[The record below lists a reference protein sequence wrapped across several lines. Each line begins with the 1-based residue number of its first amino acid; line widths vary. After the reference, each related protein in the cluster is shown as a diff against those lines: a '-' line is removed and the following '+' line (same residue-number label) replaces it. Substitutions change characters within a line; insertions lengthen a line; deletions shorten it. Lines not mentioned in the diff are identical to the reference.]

1 MTRRIWQA
9 LIFGLGGTAI
19 LLALGSWQMQRL
31 AWKEGLIAEL
41 EAKLSAPPAALPA
54 DPTEA
59 EDEYRRVR
67 VEGRF
72 GPEELHVIT
81 SARPWGP
88 GFRVIAPFET
98 ADGRRILVDRGFVPD
113 EAKDAP
119 REPGEAEITG
129 ALLWPDETGFDTPE
143 PDREANIWFAR
154 EAAAMAEAL
163 GTAPVMVVA
172 ESDGGEGTFP
182 AARPVTVN
190 LRNDHLQYAV
200 TWFSLAAIWV
210 TMTMVVLWRLVRRG
224 AI

>member
-9 LIFGLGGTAI
+9 LVFGLGGTAI
-19 LLALGSWQMQRL
+19 LVSLGVWQVQRL
-31 AWKEGLIAEL
+31 TWKEGLIAEL
-41 EAKLSAPPAALPA
+41 EAKLAEAPVALPET
-54 DPTEA
+54 PTELR
-59 EDEYRRVR
+59 DEYTRVR
-67 VEGRF
+67 VGGRF

-98 ADGRRILVDRGFVPD
+98 EDGRRVLVDRGYVPD

-119 REPGEAEITG
+119 RSPGEATVTG

-143 PDREANIWFAR
+143 PDLGANIWFAR
-154 EAAAMAEAL
+154 DAAAMAEAL
-163 GTAPVMVVA
+163 GTAPVMIVA
-172 ESDGGEGTFP
+172 EDGAAEGEFP

-200 TWFSLAAIWV
+200 TWFSLAVIWLV
-210 TMTMVVLWRLVRRG
+210 MTAVVLVRLRRRG
-224 AI
+224 TV